1 MARQKDQPTQG
12 EIVARWVIFS
22 WAFEMFVLLVRLVMV
37 VELDVEIAF
46 LYIIYH
52 TYVQVSSLLVL
63 VTLGKFIYPCEFNLS
78 PWGLL
83 MGALDILLLLLQA
96 VLIPTASGIIKTT
109 TNTIRAR
116 TTATFLPRY
125 V

>member
-1 MARQKDQPTQG
+1 MARQKDQSTQG

-96 VLIPTASGIIKTT
+96 VLIPTATGIIKTT

>member
-1 MARQKDQPTQG
+1 MARQKGQPTQG

-22 WAFEMFVLLVRLVMV
+22 WAFEKFVLLVRLVMV

-96 VLIPTASGIIKTT
+96 VLIPTATGIIKTT
-109 TNTIRAR
+109 INTIRAR

>member
-46 LYIIYH
+46 WNIIYH

-83 MGALDILLLLLQA
+83 MGALDILLLLQA
-96 VLIPTASGIIKTT
+96 VLIPTDTGIIKIT

>member
-1 MARQKDQPTQG
+1 MARQKDRPTQG

-46 LYIIYH
+46 WNIIYH

-96 VLIPTASGIIKTT
+96 VLIPTATGIIKTT

-116 TTATFLPRY
+116 TTATFQPRY

>member
-83 MGALDILLLLLQA
+83 MGALDILLLLQT
-96 VLIPTASGIIKTT
+96 VLIPTATGIIKTT

>member
-46 LYIIYH
+46 LCIIYH

-83 MGALDILLLLLQA
+83 MGALD
-96 VLIPTASGIIKTT
+96 VLIPTATGIIKTT
-109 TNTIRAR
+109 INTIRAR

>member
-1 MARQKDQPTQG
+1 MARQKGQPTQG

-22 WAFEMFVLLVRLVMV
+22 WAFEMFVILVRLVMV
-37 VELDVEIAF
+37 VELDVEIDF
-46 LYIIYH
+46 WYIIYH

-83 MGALDILLLLLQA
+83 MGALDILLLLQT
-96 VLIPTASGIIKTT
+96 VLIPTATGIIKTT

>member
-22 WAFEMFVLLVRLVMV
+22 WAFEMFALLVRLVMV

-46 LYIIYH
+46 LYIIYQ

-96 VLIPTASGIIKTT
+96 VLISTASGIIKTT